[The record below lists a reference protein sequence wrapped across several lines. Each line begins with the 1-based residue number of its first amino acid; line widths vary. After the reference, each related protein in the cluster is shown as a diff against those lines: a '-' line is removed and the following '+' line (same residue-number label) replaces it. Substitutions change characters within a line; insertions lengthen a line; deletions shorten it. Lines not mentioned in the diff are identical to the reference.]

1 MLLATMAV
9 NYVFIINLEISK
21 PFKSYIGEGSVNNF
35 LNRML
40 EKINIV
46 VIWWKNILT
55 KNLRWLKKMKRILR
69 TLLNVGFVTM
79 FMMMV
84 MLK

>member
-1 MLLATMAV
+1 MLLATMAL

-46 VIWWKNILT
+46 VI
-55 KNLRWLKKMKRILR
+55 
-69 TLLNVGFVTM
+69 
-79 FMMMV
+79 
-84 MLK
+84 